1 MDVGTVINTMRDPA
15 GVPATPVVFQIL
27 AVATWVFHI
36 AFVMLTMGTGVLA
49 VYAFFRRATGPFWE
63 QLSLAMTK
71 VAKVSVSL
79 LIVLGVSP
87 LLFTQVIYDPQWY
100 TSNVL
105 SAAWVIG
112 FIFTLIVGYC
122 LWFVFYEANHEGAK
136 QYVGFYAVMSLAI
149 FALDGLIMHVLAYQ
163 AILPGEWMS
172 WYAPGGV
179 VDTSGTKLHAIEW
192 ARYLFIM
199 SLSAPAVGLFLLA
212 YSEYLTVRRDKT
224 REYLE
229 FARDLGR
236 KIASRGAIISALL
249 AVWWQFDLPASTG
262 LRSQPLGWLI
272 PAGLVIL
279 AWLAS
284 QRHPRLHGYTM
295 LSLGLVM
302 VALLAIWREVIRV
315 SYLKPFGYNADT
327 YTVHADW
334 PSTILFFSTI
344 LGVGSLVGGYYL
356 TLLYRAGRVEGVY
369 TAEPRVD
376 RLGSAAVAVLVVWI
390 GVFFVYG
397 VAIWLRNAFLA

>member
-1 MDVGTVINTMRDPA
+1 MDVGTIINTMRDPA
-15 GVPATPVVFQIL
+15 GVPASPVVFQVL
-27 AVATWVFHI
+27 AVVTWVFHI
-36 AFVMLTMGTGVLA
+36 AFVVLTLGSGVLA
-49 VYAFFRRATGPFWE
+49 VYAFYRRSEGPYWE

-71 VAKVSVSL
+71 VAKVGVSL
-79 LIVLGVSP
+79 LIVLGVAP

-100 TSNVL
+100 TANVL
-105 SAAWVIG
+105 SAGWVIG

-136 QYVGFYAVMSLAI
+136 QYVGIYAVLSLVL

-163 AILPGEWMS
+163 AIQPDKWMS

-192 ARYLFIM
+192 SRYCFIM
-199 SLSAPAVGLFLLA
+199 SLSAPAVGLYLFA
-212 YSEYLTVRRDKT
+212 YSDYLTVRRDKA
-224 REYLE
+224 REYLA

-236 KIASRGAIISALL
+236 KIASRGAVVSAFL
-249 AVWWQFDLPASTG
+249 AIWWQFDLPASTG
-262 LRSQPLGWLI
+262 LRSQPVGWLI
-272 PAGLVIL
+272 PTGLLIL
-279 AWLAS
+279 GWLAA

-295 LSLGLVM
+295 LSLGTVM
-302 VALLAIWREVIRV
+302 LGLLALWRELIRIA
-315 SYLKPFGYNADT
+315 YLKPFGYDADAYKT
-327 YTVHADW
+327 HVDW
-334 PSTILFFSTI
+334 PSTVLFFATI
-344 LGVGSLVGGYYL
+344 IGIGSLVGGYYL
-356 TLLYRAGRVEGVY
+356 TLLYRAGRVEGTY
-369 TAEPRVD
+369 TAGPGVS